1 MSVRTHRAEHPVVVR
16 RGPTLATAE
25 HVKQHLGVEY
35 EVLDSR
41 GNWFGTAV
49 DAPGGHYCF
58 HRPPELNGVR
68 VMPPFCV
75 SAQPNSAVL
84 ASALGAALSNVLLTT
99 LR

>member
-1 MSVRTHRAEHPVVVR
+1 MSVRTRRADQPVVVR

-25 HVKQHLGVEY
+25 HVTQHLGVEY
-35 EVLDSR
+35 EVVDSR

-49 DAPGGHYCF
+49 DAPGGHCF
-58 HRPPELNGVR
+58 LRPPELSGVR
-68 VMPPFCV
+68 VMPPLRV

-84 ASALGAALSNVLLTT
+84 ASALGAALSNVLLAT